1 MNDNL
6 NQIAGENSTQVINEK
21 GTITI
26 NNNSNITYTEIEKIF
41 FNLFDAN
48 FPKLLEETQEK
59 ALKNI
64 KEMLEI
70 LREKIEINKE
80 KIDILKISSPN
91 VQYNINN
98 SIINVGKKGKQIDI
112 DMLTNTL
119 ILFFE
124 KESSTLYDL
133 MLEEALNT
141 IPRLTKQGILYLSMI
156 YFYYYAQFNF
166 LNVEEKFRDFEKVF
180 NINFEINSTE
190 ILYLETLGCLSFE
203 KIIIA
208 GNRLK
213 TKLEKEYEIDWMNN
227 IYFNEL
233 NKKLEENKFNQLFLS
248 PLGWLI
254 AILNLKKYYIYLNV
268 KAGF

>member
-1 MNDNL
+1 M
-6 NQIAGENSTQVINEK
+6 
-21 GTITI
+21 
-26 NNNSNITYTEIEKIF
+26 
-41 FNLFDAN
+41 
-48 FPKLLEETQEK
+48 
-59 ALKNI
+59 
-64 KEMLEI
+64 
-70 LREKIEINKE
+70 
-80 KIDILKISSPN
+80 
-91 VQYNINN
+91 
-98 SIINVGKKGKQIDI
+98 
-112 DMLTNTL
+112 
-119 ILFFE
+119 
-124 KESSTLYDL
+124 
-133 MLEEALNT
+133 
-141 IPRLTKQGILYLSMI
+141 
-156 YFYYYAQFNF
+156 
-166 LNVEEKFRDFEKVF
+166 EEKFRDFEKVF

>member
-141 IPRLTKQGILYLSMI
+141 IPRLTKQGI
-156 YFYYYAQFNF
+156 F
-166 LNVEEKFRDFEKVF
+166 
-180 NINFEINSTE
+180 
-190 ILYLETLGCLSFE
+190 
-203 KIIIA
+203 II
-208 GNRLK
+208 
-213 TKLEKEYEIDWMNN
+213 MH
-227 IYFNEL
+227 
-233 NKKLEENKFNQLFLS
+233 S
-248 PLGWLI
+248 LI
-254 AILNLKKYYIYLNV
+254 
-268 KAGF
+268 F